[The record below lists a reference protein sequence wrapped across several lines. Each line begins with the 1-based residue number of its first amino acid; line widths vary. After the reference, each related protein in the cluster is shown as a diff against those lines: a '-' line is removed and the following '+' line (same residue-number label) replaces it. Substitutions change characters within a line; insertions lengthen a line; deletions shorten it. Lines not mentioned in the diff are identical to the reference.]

1 MVVSL
6 IDKIKTLLRADFSVI
21 RILLSQLHSGY
32 LLDNGW
38 FQSYKNKTSVDK
50 NGNPIPWVTYPFIDF
65 IYERL
70 NKEIDIFEFGSGNST
85 LFYATK
91 VKSIT
96 TVEHDKQWFNK
107 ISKIIPE
114 NSKIIFQ
121 EADTDG
127 DYCRCIKKTNKK
139 FDIIIVDAVD
149 RVNCIYNSLDSL
161 SDNGIIILDDS
172 ERIDYKDGINF
183 LINNNFRRLD
193 FWGIAPGILFRK
205 CTSVFYKKNNCLWI

>member
-1 MVVSL
+1 MAVHL
-6 IDKIKTLLRADFSVI
+6 TDRIKTLLKADFSVI

-38 FQSYKNKTSVDK
+38 FQSFKNKTSVDK

-65 IYERL
+65 IRERL

-91 VKSIT
+91 VKSLT
-96 TVEHDKQWFNK
+96 TVEHDKQWFDK

-114 NSKIIFQ
+114 NVEIIFQ

-127 DYCRCIKKTNKK
+127 NYCRCIKNTNKR
-139 FDIIIVDAVD
+139 FDIIIDDALD

-161 SDNGIIILDDS
+161 SEKGIMILDDS
-172 ERIDYKDGINF
+172 ERKEYKDGVNF
-183 LINNNFRRLD
+183 LIKNNFKRLD
-193 FWGIAPGILFRK
+193 FWGIAPEILFKK
-205 CTSVFYKKNNCLWI
+205 CTSVFYKKNNCLGI

>member
-114 NSKIIFQ
+114 NTKIIFQ

-161 SDNGIIILDDS
+161 SDNGMIILDDS
-172 ERIDYKDGINF
+172 ERIDYRDGINF

>member
-172 ERIDYKDGINF
+172 ERIDYRDGINF

>member
-1 MVVSL
+1 MAVHL
-6 IDKIKTLLRADFSVI
+6 ADRIKTLLKADFSVI

-38 FQSYKNKTSVDK
+38 FKSFKNKTSVDK

-121 EADTDG
+121 EADTDD